1 MAKSSGL
8 TLEVVSYLS
17 YRGEPHRQDID
28 ELQTL
33 KLPMQ
38 RDESFSLTSAHSQSD
53 PQLVNP

>member
-17 YRGEPHRQDID
+17 YSLALKYRGEPHRQDID

-38 RDESFSLTSAHSQSD
+38 RNESFSLT
-53 PQLVNP
+53 

>member
-38 RDESFSLTSAHSQSD
+38 RNESFSLT
-53 PQLVNP
+53 